1 MQPQSPSVNH
11 SLSNFSGLHN
21 TTGVHDHLSL
31 QCNIILI
38 IDSLFDFIIHI
49 AGGSR
54 HNQHQDVSPGR
65 IRIKQLSE
73 KLNNMQVGIDEEKNV
88 IKHTLTIYKQ

>member
-1 MQPQSPSVNH
+1 M
-11 SLSNFSGLHN
+11 
-21 TTGVHDHLSL
+21 
-31 QCNIILI
+31 
-38 IDSLFDFIIHI
+38 HI

-54 HNQHQDVSPGR
+54 HNQHQDVSPGW

-88 IKHTLTIYKQ
+88 IKHFLTIN